1 MRRVVLVNFPLRV
14 AFRAYEYKE
23 ALLREF
29 TIVAL
34 AGGEGFEI
42 PKRLVEI
49 ASMWEEQY
57 SGLNP
62 DADKRIE
69 QAVAHGQ
76 THLDLELM
84 IPEAMRSDTL
94 ELAPL
99 LSEADAYCRSGDL
112 LTLAPTDE
120 VRAFWIWFLLEFV
133 RQAGGL
139 PPHPWRDF
147 VFAQ

>member
-1 MRRVVLVNFPLRV
+1 MRRVVLVDFPLRV

-29 TIVAL
+29 AIVAL
-34 AGGEGFEI
+34 AGGEDAKI
-42 PKRLVEI
+42 PNRLVDI
-49 ASMWEEQY
+49 VALWEDRY

-62 DADKRIE
+62 DADKQIE
-69 QAVAHGQ
+69 RALAQGQ
-76 THLDLELM
+76 THVDLDLM
-84 IPEAMRSDTL
+84 IPEVMRNEVL

-99 LSEADAYCRSGDL
+99 LGEADAFCRSGDL
-112 LTLAPTDE
+112 LTVAPTDE

-133 RQAGGL
+133 RQANGL

-147 VFAQ
+147 TFAQ

>member
-14 AFRAYEYKE
+14 AVRAYEYKE

-29 TIVAL
+29 AIVAL
-34 AGGEGFEI
+34 AGGEDAEI
-42 PKRLVEI
+42 PKRLVDI
-49 ASMWEEQY
+49 TSMWEDQY

-62 DADKRIE
+62 DTDKQIE
-69 QAVAHGQ
+69 RAVAQGQ

-84 IPEAMRSDTL
+84 IPEAVRHDTL
-94 ELAPL
+94 DLAAL
-99 LSEADAYCRSGDL
+99 LSEADAYCRSGEL

-133 RQAGGL
+133 RQVSGL

-147 VFAQ
+147 TFAQ